1 MDKKACPMP
10 SPIDLA
16 AAPGPSPEAIAEAR
30 RAIAGTLVRTPNLA
44 LTSARIAPHL
54 PDGAR
59 AAMKLELF
67 QQAGSFKARGAYL
80 GVARLD
86 AAARERGIIAVSAG
100 NHALAA
106 SWAATA
112 KGVSAKVVMP
122 RTVDPVRS
130 EGCRAMGAE
139 VILCDGV
146 GSAFATMETIAAEEG
161 RTVIHP
167 FEGETVMLGTATCGA
182 ELIEDAPECDLVV
195 VPVGGGGLIAGMSRA
210 IKLAR
215 PDCEVFGVEPVGA
228 DGFTRSLAAGA
239 PVRLDKVDTI
249 ADSLGAPLV
258 LPQSFAVAQAH
269 VDGVV
274 RIEDAQMIAA
284 MRLLYDATKLA
295 CEPACAATLAALLG
309 PLRERARGKRVG
321 LIACGSNIG
330 IGRFAELLG

>member
-1 MDKKACPMP
+1 MP
-10 SPIDLA
+10 PVADV
-16 AAPGPSPEAIAEAR
+16 AAPGPTADAIAEAR
-30 RAIAGTLVRTPNLA
+30 RAIAGALVRTPNLA
-44 LTSARIAPHL
+44 LTSDRIAPHL
-54 PDGAR
+54 PDGVR
-59 AAMKLELF
+59 AVMKLELF

-86 AAARERGIIAVSAG
+86 EGARARGIIAVSAG

-106 SWAATA
+106 AWAAKA
-112 KGVSAKVVMP
+112 AGVSAKVVMP

-146 GSAFATMETIAAEEG
+146 GSAFETMETIAAEEG

-167 FEGETVMLGTATCGA
+167 FEGETVILGTATCGA
-182 ELIEDAPECDLVV
+182 ELIEDAPDCDMVV

-215 PDCEVFGVEPVGA
+215 PGCEVIGVEPFGA

-239 PVRLDKVDTI
+239 PVRLDKVETI
-249 ADSLGAPLV
+249 ADSLGAPLA
-258 LPQSFAVAQAH
+258 LSESFAVARAH
-269 VDGVV
+269 VDEVV
-274 RIEDAQMIAA
+274 RIEDAEMVAA

-295 CEPACAATLAALLG
+295 CEPACAASLAALLG
-309 PLRERARGKRVG
+309 PLRAHARGKRVG